1 MLQVTFIYSIKIDTI
16 LNEIRLHRYNDID
29 IISVCYLNYVHKQKK
44 ILVLTDKNLEKLI

>member
-44 ILVLTDKNLEKLI
+44 NIGTY